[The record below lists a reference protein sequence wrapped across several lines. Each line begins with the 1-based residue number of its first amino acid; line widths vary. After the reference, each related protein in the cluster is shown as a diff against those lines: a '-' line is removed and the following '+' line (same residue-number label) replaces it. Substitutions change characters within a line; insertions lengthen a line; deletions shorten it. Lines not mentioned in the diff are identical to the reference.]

1 MAYNHILRLYE
12 CVMLNFWVIL
22 QVVLAIFARL
32 PPVLRED
39 ILEDV
44 YKVYEPDLLF
54 GVNPDFALQL
64 LATFNRLVNS
74 ERDISKV

>member
-12 CVMLNFWVIL
+12 CEMLYFGVIL

-44 YKVYEPDLLF
+44 YKVYEPELLF
-54 GVNPDFALQL
+54 GVNSDFALQL
-64 LATFNRLVNS
+64 LATFNRLVSS